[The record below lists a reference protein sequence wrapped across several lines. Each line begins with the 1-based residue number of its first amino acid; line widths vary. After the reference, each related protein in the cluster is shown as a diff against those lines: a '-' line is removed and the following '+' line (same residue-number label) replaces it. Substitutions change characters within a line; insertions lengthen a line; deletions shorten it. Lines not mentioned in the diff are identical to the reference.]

1 MTTEGGRGCSCFC
14 SSAPSLS
21 VPLLV
26 VLQAM
31 SAPKDVALQEKAFSS
46 LLPNIE
52 VIKGFFDLS
61 NAMTTELPKLLQV
74 GRLTP
79 HPAYATH
86 PTAC

>member
-1 MTTEGGRGCSCFC
+1 MGLSCVGGGWVTTEWGGCSCFC
-14 SSAPSLS
+14 SSARFPSL
-21 VPLLV
+21 PLLL

-74 GRLTP
+74 G
-79 HPAYATH
+79 PAG
-86 PTAC
+86 